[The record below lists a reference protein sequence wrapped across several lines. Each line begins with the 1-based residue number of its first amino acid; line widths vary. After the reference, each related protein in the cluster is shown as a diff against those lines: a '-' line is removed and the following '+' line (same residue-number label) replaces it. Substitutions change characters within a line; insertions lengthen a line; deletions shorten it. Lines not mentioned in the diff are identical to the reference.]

1 MMNVFMTLTQY
12 GGKWE
17 VKDVR
22 KFSDEEIAMV
32 TKAEVVDSEYGN
44 SCCFHLK
51 NGNRTFIPMSN
62 DAKSQLGDIV
72 DIKNAEVITLSKEGE
87 DDILRLRG

>member
-1 MMNVFMTLTQY
+1 MVNVFLTLTQY
-12 GGKWE
+12 GKWE
-17 VKDVR
+17 VVDTR
-22 KFSDEEIAMV
+22 KFSDEEKGMV

-51 NGNRTFIPMSN
+51 NGSRTFIPMSN

-72 DIKNAEVITLSKEGE
+72 NMNEAEVITLRKDGE
-87 DDILRLRG
+87 DIMRLRG